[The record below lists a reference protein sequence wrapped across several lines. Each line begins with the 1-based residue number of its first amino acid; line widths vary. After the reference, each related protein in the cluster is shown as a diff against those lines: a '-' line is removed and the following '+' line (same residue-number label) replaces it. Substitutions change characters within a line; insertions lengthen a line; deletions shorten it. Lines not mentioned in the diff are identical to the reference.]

1 MKTLDGRVINEVA
14 HAQGAT
20 TFALAVPSDS
30 TAYTG
35 IRALYCSIAGT
46 LSVKNS
52 ADTTVAIVGVAG
64 QVVPISPA
72 KILAATTGTW
82 IILY

>member
-1 MKTLDGRVINEVA
+1 MKTLDGRTINEVA
-14 HAQGAT
+14 HAQGAIS
-20 TFALAVPSDS
+20 FAAAVPSDV
-30 TAYTG
+30 TTYTG
-35 IRALYCSIAGT
+35 IRAMYCSAAGT
-46 LSVKNS
+46 LSVKND
-52 ADTTVAIVGVAG
+52 ADATVAIVGVAG